1 MKKFVVIFSA
11 TLSKLLWSF
20 FIFLPPLLLESV
32 QAQDSVKTCKSNAV
46 TVSLHPLIGGS
57 ALVSYERVLPF
68 RSSVEAELGVQGFR
82 WEQWRGSSFN
92 AHTRPGYAATVGY
105 KFFFPF
111 DKKDL
116 PQMEN
121 GVLVHTSW
129 YLKLRLAY
137 VHQWSSYDIFVGNQ
151 GWDIL
156 TERHTYHEQDLTL
169 AFICGFQYVGKR
181 GFIMSPF
188 FGYNMPLIVDGPFH
202 TKENPGTSAAYAAL
216 LTAGVKLGWAF

>member
-1 MKKFVVIFSA
+1 MKKFVII
-11 TLSKLLWSF
+11 LL
-20 FIFLPPLLLESV
+20 PLLLLGGV
-32 QAQDSVKTCKSNAV
+32 QAQDSVKACMANAV

-68 RSSVEAELGVQGFR
+68 RSSVEAELGIQGFR
-82 WEQWRGSSFN
+82 WEQWRGSPFN
-92 AHTRPGYAATVGY
+92 AHTRPGYVATVGY

-111 DKKDL
+111 DKEDL
-116 PQMEN
+116 PLMEN
-121 GVLVHTSW
+121 GGLVHLSW

-169 AFICGFQYVGKR
+169 AFIFGFQYVGKR
-181 GFIMSPF
+181 GFVMSPF
-188 FGYNMPLIVDGPFH
+188 FGYNIPLIVDGPFH

-216 LTAGVKLGWAF
+216 LTAGIKFGWAF

>member
-1 MKKFVVIFSA
+1 MKKYVVI
-11 TLSKLLWSF
+11 LL
-20 FIFLPPLLLESV
+20 PLLLLGGV
-32 QAQDSVKTCKSNAV
+32 QAQDTVKSCRANAV
-46 TVSLHPLIGGS
+46 TVSLHPLFGGT
-57 ALVSYERVLPF
+57 ALVSYERTLPF
-68 RSSVEAELGVQGFR
+68 RSSVEVELGAQGFR
-82 WEQWRGSSFN
+82 WEQWRGSPFN
-92 AHTRPGYAATVGY
+92 AHTRPGYVATVGY

-156 TERHTYHEQDLTL
+156 TERHTYHEQDLTI
-169 AFICGFQYVGKR
+169 AFICGIQYVGKK
-181 GFIMSPF
+181 GFVISPF

-202 TKENPGTSAAYAAL
+202 TKEYPGTSAAYAAL
-216 LTAGVKLGWAF
+216 LTAGIKLGWAF

>member
-1 MKKFVVIFSA
+1 MKEIVVIFSA

-20 FIFLPPLLLESV
+20 FILLPLLLLGSV

-156 TERHTYHEQDLTL
+156 TERHTYHEQDLTI
-169 AFICGFQYVGKR
+169 AFICGIQYVGKK
-181 GFIMSPF
+181 GFVISPF

-202 TKENPGTSAAYAAL
+202 TKENLGTSAAYAAL
-216 LTAGVKLGWAF
+216 LTAGIKLGWAF

>member
-1 MKKFVVIFSA
+1 MKKFVVI
-11 TLSKLLWSF
+11 LL
-20 FIFLPPLLLESV
+20 PLLLLGGV
-32 QAQDSVKTCKSNAV
+32 RAQDSAKTCKSNAV

-68 RSSVEAELGVQGFR
+68 RSSVEAELGAQGFR
-82 WEQWRGSSFN
+82 WERLRGAVWN
-92 AHTRPGYAATVGY
+92 CHTRPGYVATLGY
-105 KFFFPF
+105 KFYFPF
-111 DKKDL
+111 DVEDL
-116 PQMEN
+116 PKIEN
-121 GVLVHTSW
+121 GGLVHLSW

-181 GFIMSPF
+181 GFVMSPF

-202 TKENPGTSAAYAAL
+202 TKEYPGNSAAYAAL